1 MTQHADAARDI
12 PPLTA
17 AAVEFYSPG
26 SYFAEDSVG
35 LLMRK
40 TVNRLALEIE
50 RQMAPNGLTNAQ
62 WVPLLKLYLG
72 EASTAAELARVC
84 ELDASAMTRLLDR
97 VEAKGLCRR
106 ERSSEDRRV
115 VSLKLTPEGR
125 EAAQKVPEVL
135 SRVQNACL
143 AGFTREEWQTLKDFL
158 RRMLENTQALTA
170 AGEPNEKQ
178 P

>member
-1 MTQHADAARDI
+1 MTQRDRDTGAASASESAG
-12 PPLTA
+12 T
-17 AAVEFYSPG
+17 EFYRPDT
-26 SYFAEDSVG
+26 YFAEDSVG

-40 TVNRLALEIE
+40 AVNRLAQEVE
-50 RQMAPNGLTNAQ
+50 RQMVPNGLTNAQ

-72 EASTAAELARVC
+72 EAGTAAELARLC

-115 VSLKLTPEGR
+115 VSLQLTPEGR
-125 EAAQKVPEVL
+125 EAAQKIPEVL
-135 SRVQNACL
+135 SRIQNTCL
-143 AGFTREEWQTLKDFL
+143 AGFTREEWLALKGYL
-158 RRMLENTQALTA
+158 RRLLENMQALSG

-178 P
+178 H